1 MLRLNFLYLIK
12 FLHLASLLH
21 TAWKVSVFGV
31 SLVHNFPA
39 FGLNTERYFVYF
51 HIQSEYEK
59 IWTRITTNTDTFYAV
74 GFPGFYQFLMKKK
87 ESAVEIE
94 ILFYSPF
101 LFFLCIS
108 AIFNYKKTNLLGICI
123 FKLNLVNHAKSW
135 NLRKYTRMT
144 LSNVVLLSHNL
155 LALT

>member
-21 TAWKVSVFGV
+21 TAWKVSVFEV

-108 AIFNYKKTNLLGICI
+108 AILI
-123 FKLNLVNHAKSW
+123 
-135 NLRKYTRMT
+135 TRRQTYPAFASSNSILWTMLKVETCENTREWHCRT
-144 LSNVVLLSHNL
+144 LFCCLIIYSL
-155 LALT
+155 